1 MPWRPPGLCPGRWE
15 SALTSG
21 VPIGTFVGD
30 RAIGAHGALYMTIS
44 NPTARARGIA
54 RRAAIVPAALLLGLA
69 LAGDVAAAER
79 CSREL
84 QRDPCAEVNPVCPAV
99 PGAVGVAD
107 GSWPVFQG
115 NVQHTGSSPFR
126 GPTCNRQIWSR
137 KLKGSLFGAPSLARG
152 FPGEP
157 ETLFVPVGKSP
168 VCALNP
174 DDGSVYWCDT
184 DNTGK
189 LADRSSPAV
198 GKGGLT
204 YIGTRDNDLWAI
216 DLPAAGDRDATV
228 AWRQKVCT
236 DGDITAP
243 PVIGNDGLVFMT
255 SDSLGA
261 GTVMAMCPGDTRQ
274 VKWCINPLGG
284 GVRNASPA
292 LSPAGDVLYVLFGG
306 AGLVALDA
314 QSGAEQW
321 RIQLEPKRSVG
332 RIPNHAPV
340 VNPVTGRVYVGL
352 WQGLWAVDPPAT
364 SGGRPTATLL
374 FDAGGG
380 ERIETPPALDLER
393 GTIVVAASRGPSET
407 LYGLGLNGRVQ
418 WRRDDL
424 GSGRFRNNNPPV
436 IDARGRIYLTLGDSL
451 FALNKDGTDL
461 WRSDFPAPFDS
472 SPIIADGRLYVGT
485 NEGTVYAIGD
495 CPG

>member
-1 MPWRPPGLCPGRWE
+1 M
-15 SALTSG
+15 ST
-21 VPIGTFVGD
+21 
-30 RAIGAHGALYMTIS
+30 S
-44 NPTARARGIA
+44 NPTARGQAMACLRATA
-54 RRAAIVPAALLLGLA
+54 RRAVTVLAVLLLAGAILA
-69 LAGDVAAAER
+69 DDATAAER

-84 QRDPCAEVNPVCPAV
+84 QRAPCAEANPVCPAV
-99 PGAVGVAD
+99 PGGVGLAE

-157 ETLFVPVGKSP
+157 ETLFVPVGKAP
-168 VCALNP
+168 ICALNP

-184 DNTGK
+184 DNAGK

-204 YIGTRDNDLWAI
+204 YVGTRDNDLWAI
-216 DLPAAGDRDATV
+216 DLPAAGGRDATV

-243 PVIGNDGLVFMT
+243 PVIGSDGLVYMT

-314 QSGAEQW
+314 QTGAERW

-364 SGGRPTATLL
+364 SNGQPTATLL
-374 FDAGGG
+374 LDVGT
-380 ERIETPPALDLER
+380 ERIETPPALDLDR
-393 GTIVVAASRGPSET
+393 GTIVVGASRGQQET

-436 IDARGRIYLTLGDSL
+436 IDTRGRIYLTLGNTL
-451 FALNKDGTDL
+451 IALQKDGSDL
-461 WRSDFPAPFDS
+461 WRSEFPAPFDS
-472 SPIIADGRLYVGT
+472 SPILADGRLYVGT

-495 CPG
+495 CPL